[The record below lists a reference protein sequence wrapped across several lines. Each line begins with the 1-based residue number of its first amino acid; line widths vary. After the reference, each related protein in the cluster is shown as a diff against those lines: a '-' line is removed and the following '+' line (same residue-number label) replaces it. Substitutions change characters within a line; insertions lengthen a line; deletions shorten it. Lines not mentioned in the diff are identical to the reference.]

1 MKNNK
6 KIVSTYE
13 DTVVSNGSVNV
24 STLVPWT
31 QEKADAR
38 IFFQIVNASISGS
51 TRDLVR
57 TVNTDVAVITDAL
70 FTKLYLPEL
79 WLFLA

>member
-31 QEKADAR
+31 RKKLILESSFKFSMPVSLAALETWLELLTLMSQLLLMHFLR
-38 IFFQIVNASISGS
+38 SCTFQSYGY
-51 TRDLVR
+51 
-57 TVNTDVAVITDAL
+57 
-70 FTKLYLPEL
+70 F
-79 WLFLA
+79 